1 MKLVNVCKVENLEV
15 MVESILKDEKTT
27 KSSKMK
33 ELFGLGLE
41 VKEISE
47 KMGVRYNFV
56 YNVVSNVI
64 IQEGLEVETKRS
76 TSKRDMIKEMFMN
89 GKTSKEISFELKT
102 NINYVYKIVKEY
114 KNSLEAKV
122 EEIKV
127 MEESKNVVEV
137 VEEVKE
143 EEVVIKK
150 RGRKKNEVKSK

>member
-143 EEVVIKK
+143 EEVVTKK

>member
-114 KNSLEAKV
+114 KNSLESKV

-143 EEVVIKK
+143 EEVVTKK

>member
-76 TSKRDMIKEMFMN
+76 TSKRDMIKEMFMK

-102 NINYVYKIVKEY
+102 NINYVYKVVKEY
-114 KNSLEAKV
+114 KNSLEAKI
-122 EEIKV
+122 EEIKI

-143 EEVVIKK
+143 EEVVTKK